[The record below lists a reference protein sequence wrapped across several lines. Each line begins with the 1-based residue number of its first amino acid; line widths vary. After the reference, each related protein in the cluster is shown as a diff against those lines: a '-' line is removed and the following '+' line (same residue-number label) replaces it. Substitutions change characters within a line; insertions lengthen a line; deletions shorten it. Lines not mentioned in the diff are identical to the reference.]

1 MAILADLAKVSFTKN
16 DIDIYISYLKS
27 KTLPNT
33 LSKRQKESIKRNINK
48 YQLDLDEND
57 NLIYKL
63 RNIKIFPPNKYD
75 EILSA
80 IYNDKELGLSSG
92 IKSFHYAVNTKYLI
106 PRTYTEQWLKKQ
118 SNYQLT
124 RQPMIKKDD
133 DKIIAL
139 APNAVWM
146 ADAMFLP
153 KYIEFNKD
161 SDGKA
166 YIGLL
171 NIIDVFSKKLWSYPI
186 QADDQSTTIK
196 SVADLISE
204 INVRPKRF
212 ISDNGASFGNEFKR
226 FVENRGNDDKRG
238 KTQYIYGSPHSP
250 TSQSQVERV
259 QRTLR
264 QKIRTLFVK
273 QGRKNNNTKFNYI
286 NSLKDIVNNY
296 NRSRHSSTGFT
307 PDELYDNSRT
317 TPKGKVLATKLLPK
331 IDDNAT
337 KSEKIEYVAI
347 QQAKKLF
354 VSTYKPSKTNTLTHK
369 DKIEIGDYVRI
380 SMKAYS
386 NTVRDLYKQKNYKD
400 LSIFYTPLIYIVDK
414 FVQKPSSIRRAKFKL
429 KNIDGTPFQPYV
441 GLKETSSRTSFYE
454 SELLKID
461 KNTINSSTILDFDD
475 ADILNFTA
483 SDADIQK
490 RNQLQDQRKRALLSQ
505 YILAENNYRKLE
517 RQSREQNLP
526 DKADEY
532 RRKANNE
539 KQLRE
544 NYMKE
549 INKSAQKA
557 IPSNKIR
564 KNSPK
569 NSPKNIKPQKQ
580 NSTIQQS
587 SVKSPVQVQTR
598 TGRVVKP
605 TAKMKG
611 QGIDNDDSTYSNQI
625 KKLIEIILKQMEI
638 DKRIRINNF

>member
-16 DIDIYISYLKS
+16 DIDNYKSYIKS

-33 LSKRQKESIKRNINK
+33 LSKRKKQAIKRNIEK
-48 YQLDLDEND
+48 YQLDVDQND
-57 NLIYKL
+57 DLIY
-63 RNIKIFPPNKYD
+63 RPRSIKILSPEKYD

-226 FVENRGNDDKRG
+226 FVENKDNDDKRG
-238 KTQYIYGSPHSP
+238 RTQYIYGSPHSP

-264 QKIRTLFVK
+264 QKIRTLFVR
-273 QGRKNNNTKFNYI
+273 QGRKNKNTKFNYI

-307 PDELYDNSRT
+307 PDELYENSRT

-354 VSTYKPSKTNTLTHK
+354 VGTYKPSKTNILTHK

-441 GLKETSSRTSFYE
+441 GLKEISSRTSFYE

-549 INKSAQKA
+549 NNNKSTQKV

-564 KNSPK
+564 E

-587 SVKSPVQVQTR
+587 SLKSPVQVQTR

>member
-16 DIDIYISYLKS
+16 DIDNYKSYIKS

-33 LSKRQKESIKRNINK
+33 LSKRKKQAIKRNIDK
-48 YQLDLDEND
+48 YQLDVDEND
-57 NLIYKL
+57 DLIY
-63 RNIKIFPPNKYD
+63 RPRSIKILSPNKYD

-80 IYNDKELGLSSG
+80 IYNDKTLGLSSG

-106 PRTYTEQWLKKQ
+106 PRSFTEQWLKKQ

-124 RQPMIKKDD
+124 RRPMIKKND

-153 KYIEFNKD
+153 KYVEFNKD
-161 SDGKA
+161 SDGTP

-186 QADDQSTTIK
+186 QADDQSTTIQ

-212 ISDNGASFGNEFKR
+212 ISDNGTSFGNEFKT
-226 FVENRGNDDKRG
+226 FVENKGE
-238 KTQYIYGSPHSP
+238 TQYIYGSPHSP

-264 QKIRTLFVK
+264 QKIRFLFVR

-354 VSTYKPSKTNTLTHK
+354 VGTYKPSKTNILTHK

-483 SDADIQK
+483 SDADIRK

-549 INKSAQKA
+549 INKSTQKA

-564 KNSPK
+564 KK
-569 NSPKNIKPQKQ
+569 SPKNIKPQKQ

-611 QGIDNDDSTYSNQI
+611 QGIDNDNSTYSNQM
-625 KKLIEIILKQMEI
+625 KKLIEIIFNQMEI
-638 DKRIRINNF
+638 DKRIINNF